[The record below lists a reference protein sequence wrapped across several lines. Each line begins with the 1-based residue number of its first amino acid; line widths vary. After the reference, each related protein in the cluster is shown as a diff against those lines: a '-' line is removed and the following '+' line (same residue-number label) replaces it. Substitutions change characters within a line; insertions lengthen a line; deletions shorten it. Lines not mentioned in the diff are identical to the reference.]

1 MEESQEILLKS
12 LANSGVAIPP
22 GVSSIRD
29 LTPATL
35 FSICAQSLRLV
46 DATASLP
53 ASLPDLMADRL
64 KICTD
69 LAAAVSDLGFI
80 GDLSFH
86 KFLYPSEEDLYKL
99 VRFLVKSL
107 SELPEEHGEAA
118 DKVNITTGT
127 ITKENDF
134 EDSSS
139 KELTE
144 NANAHRADLN
154 FDDARTKL
162 EYLRLNTELPESSST
177 RSADTF
183 ISGSHKTSLIQQ
195 RIGHNEEDMRSVQ
208 DQNESME
215 RLVNSAIEASENEE
229 SGGPMDDKHVLGFEQ
244 KLIDPRK
251 QSSEMRH
258 EIGKLRTQEK
268 VLMEETS
275 SKALEVQHLEEEH
288 ELLKSAAQMA
298 FDDQHTAE
306 SYIVQ
311 LNEQVD
317 AIRNHLIELERQRD
331 ILIKPLG
338 EKRRS
343 LEEALSAAKPEAAG
357 KLKKLKEIEL
367 EIEAVLSETKKRE
380 EEHSKLSADLDNQ
393 PKLASRRS
401 YIQRITEITKNSRK
415 QDADIERILKETREL
430 QLESNSIQE
439 RLHRTYAVVDETVFR
454 EAKKDMVGR
463 QAYRLLSSIHE
474 SFEQIS
480 DKILTTDRLQREAD
494 EHEAKLS
501 ALARRSFNV
510 DKLKAD
516 LDAIR
521 RENEFLEHRLCNS

>member
-46 DATASLP
+46 DDATSLP
-53 ASLPDLMADRL
+53 ASLPDSMADRL

-80 GDLSFH
+80 GDLSFR

-99 VRFLVKSL
+99 VRFLVKRL

-118 DKVNITTGT
+118 DKMNITTST

-134 EDSSS
+134 KDSSS
-139 KELTE
+139 KEWTE
-144 NANAHRADLN
+144 NANVHRADLN
-154 FDDARTKL
+154 FDGARTKL
-162 EYLRLNTELPESSST
+162 EDLRLNTEMPESSST
-177 RSADTF
+177 RSADAS

-195 RIGHNEEDMRSVQ
+195 RIGHNEEDMRSLQ

-215 RLVNSAIEASENEE
+215 RLVNSAIEASGNEE
-229 SGGPMDDKHVLGFEQ
+229 SGGPMDDKLVLEFKQ
-244 KLIDPRK
+244 KLIDPRN

-258 EIGKLRTQEK
+258 KIGKLRTQEK

-275 SKALEVQHLEEEH
+275 SKALEAQHLEEEH
-288 ELLKSAAQMA
+288 ESLKSAAQMA
-298 FDDQHTAE
+298 FDDQHTTE
-306 SYIVQ
+306 SYIAQ
-311 LNEQVD
+311 LNDRVD
-317 AIRNHLIELERQRD
+317 AIRDHLIELERQRD
-331 ILIKPLG
+331 ILIKPLE

-343 LEEALSAAKPEAAG
+343 LEEALSATKPEAAG

-463 QAYRLLSSIHE
+463 QAYRLLTSIHE

-480 DKILTTDRLQREAD
+480 DKILSTDRLRREAD
-494 EHEAKLS
+494 EHKAKLS

-521 RENEFLEHRLCNS
+521 RENEFLEQRLHNS